1 MDTLSPAA
9 APVSN
14 CAPHPI
20 DPGAVTGRPLALLR
34 VEGLALLV
42 AALVAFSRTGQA
54 WWLVPATVLLPDL
67 GALGYLMSRSVGA
80 LLYNLAHTTTLA
92 LALVGLGLWQQSP
105 LVVALGT
112 VWLAHI
118 GMDRAMAY
126 GLKHDD
132 DPGHTHLGRH
142 GRPQPSDATRLDVG
156 RSPS

>member
-1 MDTLSPAA
+1 MHTLASTTTTVATSK
-9 APVSN
+9 PV
-14 CAPHPI
+14 
-20 DPGAVTGRPLALLR
+20 DPGAVTGRPLAFLR

-54 WWLVPATVLLPDL
+54 WWLLPATLLLPDL
-67 GALGYLMSRSVGA
+67 GALGYLVSRAAGA
-80 LLYNLAHTTTLA
+80 LLYNLAHATPLP
-92 LALVGLGLWQQSP
+92 LALVGIGLWRQEP

-132 DPGHTHLGRH
+132 DFGHTHLGRH
-142 GRPQPSDATRLDVG
+142 GRPRPS
-156 RSPS
+156 